1 MANRDIKVKQLLK
14 VVNGKLPVEI
24 SNSLTSLMTAQNEQN
39 GNRNRT
45 VMQGEINNCGK
56 RI

>member
-56 RI
+56 CI